1 MAVKKILK
9 IEKHEKFLRTPSEP
23 VKKINREIRQLI
35 EDIRDTIDANP
46 AVGLAAPQ
54 IGVHKRLFGA
64 RMSYEQD
71 QPEEAMQPP
80 MIFINPEL
88 LEVSDDVERDFDAC
102 LSIPGMMGYTDRN
115 IKIKVRYQDEKGKW
129 IVQDFEGWDARVIQ
143 HETDHLN
150 GVLFLDRLE
159 SLEDLFVMVAGEDG
173 EAKPVPY
180 LEIKQAAQ
188 RSGSDKTQVPILDKG
203 ARRELAEAKAG
214 MDETPPKP

>member
-71 QPEEAMQPP
+71 QPEEEMKPP
-80 MIFINPEL
+80 KIFINPEI
-88 LEVSDDVERDFDAC
+88 LEQSEEVKRDFDAC

-115 IKIKVRYQDEKGKW
+115 LKIKVRYQDEKGKW
-129 IVQDFEGWDARVIQ
+129 NVDDFEGWDARVIQ

-159 SLEDLFVMVAGEDG
+159 SLEDLFVMVADEEGNTN
-173 EAKPVPY
+173 PVPY
-180 LEIKQAAQ
+180 LKIKEAAQ
-188 RSGSDKTQVPILDKG
+188 SSDKKQLPILDKG

-214 MDETPPKP
+214 MDEIRHKS

>member
-9 IEKHEKFLRTPSEP
+9 IDKHEKFLRTPSEP

-71 QPEEAMQPP
+71 QSEEEMQPP
-80 MIFINPEL
+80 VIFINPEI
-88 LEVSDDVERDFDAC
+88 LERSEEVKRDFDAC

-115 IKIKVRYQDEKGKW
+115 VKIKVRYQDEKGKW
-129 IVQDFEGWDARVIQ
+129 IIREFEGWDARVIE
-143 HETDHLN
+143 HETDHLD

-159 SLEDLFVMVAGEDG
+159 SLEDLFVMVADEEGNTN
-173 EAKPVPY
+173 PVPY
-180 LEIKQAAQ
+180 LKIKQAAQ
-188 RSGSDKTQVPILDKG
+188 SSEKTQIPVLDKG
-203 ARRELAEAKAG
+203 GRRELAEAKAG
-214 MDETPPKP
+214 LDSAKPKA

>member
-71 QPEEAMQPP
+71 QPEEKMQPP
-80 MIFINPEL
+80 VIFINPEI
-88 LEVSDDVERDFDAC
+88 LERSEEVKRDFDAC
-102 LSIPGMMGYTDRN
+102 LSIPGMMGYTDRHL
-115 IKIKVRYQDEKGKW
+115 KIKVRYQDEKGKW
-129 IVQDFEGWDARVIQ
+129 NIREFEGWDARVIE
-143 HETDHLN
+143 HEADHLD

-159 SLEDLFVMVAGEDG
+159 SLEDLFVMVADEEGNTN
-173 EAKPVPY
+173 PVPY
-180 LEIKQAAQ
+180 LKIKQAAQ
-188 RSGSDKTQVPILDKG
+188 SSDKSPVPILDKG
-203 ARRELAEAKAG
+203 GRRELAEARAG
-214 MDETPPKP
+214 ISEPRPKP

>member
-35 EDIRDTIDANP
+35 QDIRDTIDANP

-71 QPEEAMQPP
+71 QTEEEMQPP
-80 MIFINPEL
+80 MIFINPEI
-88 LEVSDDVERDFDAC
+88 LEMSEEVKRDFDAC

-115 IKIKVRYQDEKGKW
+115 LKIKVRFQDEKGKW
-129 IVQDFEGWDARVIQ
+129 TVQDFEDWDARVIQ

-159 SLEDLFVMVAGEDG
+159 SLEDLFVMVADEDG
-173 EAKPVPY
+173 EAKPIPY
-180 LEIKQAAQ
+180 LQIKQAAQ
-188 RSGSDKTQVPILDKG
+188 SSEKTQIPILDRG
-203 ARRELAEAKAG
+203 GRRDLAEAKAG
-214 MDETPPKP
+214 IDETRPKS